1 MSDLQTLVAQE
12 AQKQLATFTAD
23 ATVKKVLNHL
33 KSSGGGLPLGHLFAW
48 PFQTPPDGAI
58 QCNGAEY
65 NRALYADFFAHA
77 SSKGWVKTES
87 EWQQIALTNGGF
99 CPWYSDGDGST
110 TFRTPKFAPFM
121 QVAIASGNVG
131 SYHEAGLP
139 NITGTTSA
147 LRTVIDGFPRAT
159 GAFNH
164 SKSALNS
171 EKLLGGA
178 YTGTSADSKAAIETF
193 DASRES
199 EVYGKSATVQP
210 ESSEWMICVVV
221 FGVATNV
228 GSTDVS
234 NVMSA
239 VAQIQAELPN
249 KLNNTTPHI
258 VDTWKSGSEWYRK
271 WSDGFIEQGGVATV
285 GNSHYAPVTFPHP
298 FSNTYYSISGY
309 ADEDESNVSVIGV
322 KVTYNPVRTN
332 TSCGLVISWCG
343 GGDSGY
349 MPKGHKVYWAAVG
362 Y

>member
-12 AQKQLATFTAD
+12 VAKQLATFTAD
-23 ATVKKVLNHL
+23 TTVKKVLNYL
-33 KSSGGGLPLGHLFAW
+33 KSSGGGGLPLGHLFAW

-87 EWQQIALTNGGF
+87 EWQQIASTNGGF

-131 SYHEAGLP
+131 NYHEAGLP
-139 NITGTTSA
+139 EVESFCNSSGGNASAWTNLPSYAKNIQNT
-147 LRTVIDGFPRAT
+147 
-159 GAFNH
+159 
-164 SKSALNS
+164 
-171 EKLLGGA
+171 EA
-178 YTGTSADSKAAIETF
+178 YTLMGGTGIATSSNNYYIKSY
-193 DASRES
+193 ASLQNA
-199 EVYGKSATVQP
+199 VYGGSNTVQP

-239 VAQIQAELPN
+239 VAQVQANPN
-249 KLNNTTPHI
+249 LQGQAHI
-258 VDTWKSGSEWYRK
+258 VEAWKSDSSWYRV
-271 WSDGFIEQGGVATV
+271 WSDGFIEQGGIT
-285 GNSHYAPVTFPHP
+285 GTLSYTVTFPKA
-298 FSNTYYSISGY
+298 FSNTDYQFVATKYWANG
-309 ADEDESNVSVIGV
+309 SNAW
-322 KVTYNPVRTN
+322 NPQAHPTNATLKTN
-332 TSCGLVISWCG
+332 TGIRVVT
-343 GGDSGY
+343 GGDY
-349 MPKGHKVYWAAVG
+349 YVALWAAFG